1 MFQNFVHKLE
11 VGLTKSYLIL
21 KYVDI
26 RLTNLPACVYEVLP
40 NKSMAA
46 SLQHAFKP

>member
-1 MFQNFVHKLE
+1 MFQNFDNEFE
-11 VGLTKSYLIL
+11 VRLTKGYLIL

-26 RLTNLPACVYEVLP
+26 RLTSLLTSVYAVLP

-46 SLQHAFKP
+46 ALQKAFKP